1 MIFRM
6 FSNDA
11 LKKFA
16 VFCEAANLKVP
27 RPQGAFD
34 QAMKPT
40 KGTTMSANKYVPV
53 KGTANTLF
61 TRERSNVMAYDDVEG
76 PDGQAGKIL
85 EFLHDKISEDDYARI
100 KEMLQ
105 IEAGEPVDSQKQAE
119 KMNAAARSRG
129 AQDSA
134 PSSSFDKR
142 FPSAKRIGTDPG
154 YDFR

>member
-1 MIFRM
+1 M

-34 QAMKPT
+34 QAMT
-40 KGTTMSANKYVPV
+40 KTSQPKESTMSKFKYIPV
-53 KGTANTLF
+53 KNTANSLF

-76 PDGQAGKIL
+76 PDGMAGKIL
-85 EFLHDKISEDDYARI
+85 EFLHDKISDDDYARI

-119 KMNAAARSRG
+119 KMIAGAKARG